1 MTTWPATPPP
11 FDTPDLFARIV
22 WAEARS
28 QGQAGMEAVA
38 SVICNRA
45 ANPRWWGRDLL
56 GVLVGPWQFSCLLPE
71 SAGGQLARI
80 HAVTMAD
87 ALFRQAVGITA
98 SALAGTLVDRT
109 ANSDHYANMH
119 LCSPAWAR
127 GKTPATVIGAHSFY
141 RIELRPPSGAKPLPP
156 IQQQLHAGTGVVTP
170 PESEADR
177 LNKASLA
184 AIRAGRT

>member
-38 SVICNRA
+38 SVILHRA
-45 ANPRWWGRDLL
+45 ANPRWWGNDLR
-56 GVLVGPWQFSCLLPE
+56 GVLTGAWQFSCLLPE
-71 SAGGQLARI
+71 PVGQLARI
-80 HAVTMAD
+80 KAVTVAD
-87 ALFRQAVGITA
+87 VLFRQAVAITA

-109 ANSDHYANMH
+109 ANSDHYANMRI
-119 LCSPAWAR
+119 CSPPWAR
-127 GKTPATVIGAHSFY
+127 GKTPTTVIGAHSFY
-141 RIELRPPSGAKPLPP
+141 RIELRPPSGTAPLPP

-170 PESEADR
+170 PESEADL